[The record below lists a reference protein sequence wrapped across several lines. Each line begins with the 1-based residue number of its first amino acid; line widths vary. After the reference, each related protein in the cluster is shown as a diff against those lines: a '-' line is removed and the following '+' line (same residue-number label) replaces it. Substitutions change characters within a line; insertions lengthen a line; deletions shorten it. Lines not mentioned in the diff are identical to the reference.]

1 MLFPPDLITRAESL
15 LALCR
20 ANRIKIV
27 TAESCTG
34 GLVSGLLT
42 EIPGSS
48 DVVDRG
54 FVTYSNS
61 AKADCLGVP
70 SALIARLGAV
80 SRQVATAMAQGALV
94 RSRADVAVAITGVAG
109 PGGGSAAK
117 PVGLVYIA
125 ARNRTGPS
133 VTREFRFGDLDRHA
147 IRLASITSALDL
159 VEQVIS

>member
-1 MLFPPDLITRAESL
+1 MFTPELLSRAEGL

-20 ANRIKIV
+20 ENRLKIV

-34 GLVSGLLT
+34 GLVAGLLT
-42 EIPGSS
+42 EIAGSS
-48 DVVDRG
+48 DVFDRG

-61 AKADCLGVP
+61 AKSDCLGVP
-70 SALIARLGAV
+70 QALIARLGAV

-109 PGGGSAAK
+109 PGGGSDLK

-125 ARNRTGPS
+125 ARNRFGPS
-133 VTREFRFGDLDRHA
+133 ITREFRFGPQDRRS
-147 IRLASITSALDL
+147 IRIASIESAIGLM
-159 VEQVIS
+159 EHVIR